1 MGGEPTSEPVAEAP
15 RAGPGTAERRRK
27 VVAGCLGAAVAALV
41 FALFVVRV
49 GQATYERL
57 RPAEVVEARPVVVEV
72 LRVEPRSFEYAVPVA
87 GTLAPIHSVDVF
99 AKVGG
104 RVMEVFVGLGDE
116 VKEGDPLADV
126 EAIEYSIMA
135 KQADAGVAMAEQAA
149 AMAERS
155 LDRLDSVHEQL
166 GPGALS
172 QQEYEEAKIQVEGT
186 LAQRD
191 LARLQRSL
199 ARQVVGNA
207 TMRAPLDGVVTR
219 VYARVGGMVGQEY
232 PAFHVDDASELVV
245 RCQVGDLDLPYVEPG
260 QDVRLW
266 TDALPNV
273 ELTGTVTAVSPSLD
287 PWTRRAPIEVS
298 VPNPNGE
305 IAGNLF
311 ARGEI
316 IVRRDAAAIVLP
328 LEVVQRSEGEATV
341 QLARGEQV
349 EGKAVTVLWN
359 SGSELAVDGLMP
371 GDLVIVPGPNR
382 LVEGERVVV
391 VESSSAPTDV
401 AQ

>member
-1 MGGEPTSEPVAEAP
+1 V
-15 RAGPGTAERRRK
+15 
-27 VVAGCLGAAVAALV
+27 AVAALV
-41 FALFVVRV
+41 FVLFVVRV
-49 GQATYERL
+49 GQAAYERL
-57 RPAEVVEARPVVVEV
+57 RPSEAIEARPVAVEV
-72 LRVEPRSFEYAVPVA
+72 LRVEPRTFEYTVPVA
-87 GTLAPIHSVDVF
+87 GTLAPVHSVDVF
-99 AKVGG
+99 PKVGG

-116 VKEGDPLADV
+116 VREGDPLADV
-126 EAIEYSIMA
+126 EAIEYGIMA
-135 KQADAGVAMAEQAA
+135 KQADAGLAMAEQAA

-155 LDRLDSVHEQL
+155 LDRLDSVHERL

-172 QQEYEEAKIQVEGT
+172 QQEYDEAKIQVEGT

-207 TMRAPLDGVVTR
+207 TMRAPLDGIVTR

-245 RCQVGDLDLPYVEPG
+245 RCQVGDLDLPYLEPG
-260 QDVRLW
+260 QEVRLW
-266 TDALPNV
+266 TDALPDV
-273 ELTGTVTAVSPSLD
+273 ELAGTVTAVSPSLD

-298 VPNPNGE
+298 VDNADGHV
-305 IAGNLF
+305 AGNLF
-311 ARGEI
+311 ARGEV
-316 IVRRDAAAIVLP
+316 IVRRDTAAIVLP
-328 LEVVQRSEGEATV
+328 LEVVQRTEGEATV

-349 EGKAVTVLWN
+349 AGKPVSVLWD
-359 SGSELAVDGLMP
+359 SGSELAVDGLAP

-382 LVEGERVVV
+382 LAEGERVAVV
-391 VESSSAPTDV
+391 DSSGTPIDV